1 MRFYGSLFLTSVK
14 SSISARKRI
23 VFETILLIV
32 NNLMF
37 LALWW
42 IFFSQFEEIG
52 GWHFHDM
59 AILMAIGMGSYGLMQ
74 VCFGKARELA
84 LAITRGDLDA
94 LMTQPKSLLL
104 HLIGSQSLT
113 RGWGHLSTSLLL
125 IVLGDMVTMQIL
137 PLVLLGIFCGC
148 LVMASFTVA
157 VQSLAF
163 WMGPIDSLSRKYCDA
178 LLLFSFY
185 PTKMFPSFLQVVLFT
200 VIPAGIIGNLPLEM
214 MHGFTWSKLFV
225 LLTGTFSLVGLS
237 FIVFYSGL
245 KRYESGNQ
253 IC

>member
-1 MRFYGSLFLTSVK
+1 
-14 SSISARKRI
+14 
-23 VFETILLIV
+23 
-32 NNLMF
+32 MF

-74 VCFGKARELA
+74 ICFGKARELA
-84 LAITRGDLDA
+84 LVITRGDLDA

-104 HLIGSQSLT
+104 HLIGSHSLT

-125 IVLGDMVTMQIL
+125 IILGGMVSIL
-137 PLVLLGIFCGC
+137 PLVLLGIVCGC
-148 LVMASFTVA
+148 LVMASFTII

-163 WMGPIDSLSRKYCDA
+163 WLGPIDSLSRKYCDA

-185 PTKMFPSFLQVVLFT
+185 PTKMFPGFLQVILFT
-200 VIPAGIIGNLPLEM
+200 VIPAGIVGNLPLEM
-214 MHGFTWSKLFV
+214 VHGFTWSKLLV
-225 LLTGTFSLVGLS
+225 LLTATCSLIGIS
-237 FIVFYSGL
+237 FIVFYQGL

>member
-1 MRFYGSLFLTSVK
+1 MRFYGSLFLTSLK
-14 SSISARKRI
+14 SSITARKRI
-23 VFETILLIV
+23 LFETALLIV

-42 IFFSQFEEIG
+42 IFFNQFEEIG
-52 GWHFHDM
+52 GWHFRDM
-59 AILMAIGMGSYGLMQ
+59 AILMAIAMGSYGLMQ
-74 VCFGKARELA
+74 ICFGKAREVA

-94 LMTQPKSLLL
+94 LMTKPKSLLL
-104 HLIGSQSLT
+104 HLIGSRSLT

-125 IVLGDMVTMQIL
+125 IVLGGMVSLQIL
-137 PLVLLGIFCGC
+137 PFVLLGILCGC

-163 WMGPIDSLSRKYCDA
+163 WLGPIDSLSRKYCDA

-185 PTKMFPSFLQVVLFT
+185 PTKMFPGFLQLVLFT
-200 VIPAGIIGNLPLEM
+200 VIPAGIVGNLPLEM
-214 MHGFTWSKLFV
+214 VHTFTWGK
-225 LLTGTFSLVGLS
+225 LLTLLTATFCFTGLA